1 MLLGTLPVGSV
12 VILNTILFQCSATHS
27 GWSIRSPILTSSS
40 SLGIVTFPFVTFPF
54 VTFPFVTFPFV
65 TFPFVGG
72 GGGSAPCPLLPPF
85 VFPLFSKVALTCL
98 DLFWVHSKA
107 SFDFLALQG
116 CY

>member
-65 TFPFVGG
+65 GG
-72 GGGSAPCPLLPPF
+72 GGGSAPFPF
-85 VFPLFSKVALTCL
+85 VSFPFVGGSGSSPVDVSPK
-98 DLFWVHSKA
+98 SR
-107 SFDFLALQG
+107 G
-116 CY
+116 GG